1 MNFDRF
7 LETITGKEKLHNRD
21 GITYQTITKEEPI
34 DQEPDYDENLSS
46 QEESCFTREV
56 AKAIYETLHKKKRRT
71 A

>member
-7 LETITGKEKLHNRD
+7 LETITGKERLHNTD

-46 QEESCFTREV
+46 
-56 AKAIYETLHKKKRRT
+56 
-71 A
+71 